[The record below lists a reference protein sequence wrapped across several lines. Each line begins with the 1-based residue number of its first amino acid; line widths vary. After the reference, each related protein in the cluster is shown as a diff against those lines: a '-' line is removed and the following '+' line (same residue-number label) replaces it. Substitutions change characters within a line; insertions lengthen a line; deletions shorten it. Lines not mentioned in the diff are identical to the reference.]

1 MGNPQDE
8 ENFIKII
15 KDLQKRV
22 LQLETRQT
30 IRILRIPADGTFQV
44 PRKSADPS
52 SGMINGEIYYNT
64 TTEKFRGYENGAW
77 ANLI

>member
-1 MGNPQDE
+1 MGNPQDS
-8 ENFIKII
+8 ENLIRII
-15 KDLQKRV
+15 KEMEKRI
-22 LQLETRQT
+22 LDLETRQT

-52 SGMINGEIYYNT
+52 SGMINGDIYYNT
-64 TTEKFRGYENGAW
+64 ATEKFRGYENGAW